1 MRIRTSLFCFL
12 LLVGLLAGDVVTTVW
27 FSSLGLPE
35 ANPLIAPIAGDALAQ
50 VRYKMPFVAVL
61 VVGVLALSHG
71 CERVRP
77 GSWWGPW
84 AAVLVMYAVPP
95 IWNLGHIAAHL
106 WM

>member
-1 MRIRTSLFCFL
+1 MRLKTLFFCFL
-12 LLVGLLAGDVVTTVW
+12 LLAGLLAGDILTTVW
-27 FSSLGLPE
+27 FSSLGLAE

-50 VRYKMPFVAVL
+50 VLYKMPFVAVL
-61 VVGVLALSHG
+61 LAGVVALSHG

-77 GSWWGPW
+77 GSGWGPW
-84 AAVLVMYAVPP
+84 AVVLVMFAVPP